1 MLTVLETA
9 MRYLLCTVIAV
20 VACGPAETARKAERG
35 ETAAVPTVA
44 ETPPPPPA
52 APAPSRAP
60 DSAFAAL
67 LAGTWNAKGYDSGST
82 RPQRF
87 TITWTRAPDGGLTGK
102 IAFRAG
108 EKYNVKVVST
118 SDNTVVYESEP
129 HRSPTLATEV
139 VTRTEAR
146 LAGDSLSGT
155 YEARATGGGKSLR
168 GRFSATRAAAAPAR

>member
-1 MLTVLETA
+1 
-9 MRYLLCTVIAV
+9 MRYLLCTIVAIA
-20 VACGPAETARKAERG
+20 ACGPSETARKAERG
-35 ETAAVPTVA
+35 ETAAAPAIA
-44 ETPPPPPA
+44 ESTRPAPPAA
-52 APAPSRAP
+52 APAPTRAP
-60 DSAFAAL
+60 DSVFAAR

-102 IAFRAG
+102 IAFRGG
-108 EKYNVKVVST
+108 EKYDVKVVST
-118 SDNTVVYESEP
+118 SDSTVVYESQP

-146 LAGDSLSGT
+146 LSGDSLSGT

-168 GRFSATRAAAAPAR
+168 GKFSAKRAAGAAPMR